1 MLARYPLLVF
11 SFGMATLCA
20 QQLHSPVQ
28 RYQMFQDYIK
38 QRAAE
43 VTRNNL
49 ADVKDLADW
58 ERKRP
63 EVLKR
68 YLYIMGLDPM
78 PKKTPL
84 NARVTGSFERE
95 TYRVEKIVFESM
107 PRLYVTG
114 NLYIPKAPKERLPTV
129 LYVCGH
135 APGPWGAKVEY
146 QHHGIW
152 LAKHG
157 YVAFL
162 IDTVEFG
169 EVPGIHHG
177 THDLGMWYWHSL
189 GYTPA
194 GPEVWNAI
202 RALDYLL
209 TRPEVDGERVGITGI
224 SGGGAVTWY
233 AAAADQRFKVAASVC
248 GSWTVGQHAA
258 LECVRENCDC
268 IYFPNMYLMD
278 LPSVGALIA
287 PRPFKMLSARRDV
300 SFPTPG
306 YREAYQ
312 KTRPIYDL
320 YGASRNLVEFDYDSP
335 HQDVPAFRKEADE
348 WLNLWLKKDTTPF
361 DEGDIKREAAEVL
374 TVLDRPPVDPLN
386 GSIHKTFIPAYRLR
400 PWKTLAAWNA
410 RRPEL
415 FREMNETVFRAFP
428 KTKVPFDIAKTK
440 EGGWT
445 SRYADSFHV
454 EFTSEA
460 GIRVNGE
467 LYIPKTK
474 KASYPALIYVK
485 GAEDVIEQVD
495 HDPLL
500 PAFTSRIILVLRPR
514 AVDYPGVTNTKMAA
528 IRMTTALIGA
538 TVESM
543 ELWDI
548 LRSVDYLVEGEGL
561 KLDGIS
567 VYGRR
572 QMGALGLYA
581 AAFDKRI
588 TRVILDNPPPSHWQA
603 PSLLSILRIT
613 DLPEVAALVAPREIV
628 SLSKLPAEYAYTS
641 SIYALY
647 GKQGSLP
654 RGGRSG
660 PGAGGLE
667 VNESRLVVAP
677 CHPRLW
683 RLVRLLDA
691 EREPGSGAGGFR
703 NPRCCRTMGRPCRGF
718 HGTRLS
724 RAPFLE
730 SPDGGRAQPVQFGE
744 TGFGLERPR
753 PAAL

>member
-1 MLARYPLLVF
+1 MMARCLLLVF
-11 SFGMATLCA
+11 SLGLAPLCA
-20 QQLHSPVQ
+20 QQFHSPQQ
-28 RYQMFQDYIK
+28 RYEMFREYIK
-38 QRAAE
+38 RRAAGI
-43 VTRNNL
+43 TRNNL
-49 ADVKDLADW
+49 ADVKDLAEW
-58 ERKRP
+58 ERQRP
-63 EVLKR
+63 RVLQQ
-68 YLYIMGLDPM
+68 YLSVIGLDPM

-84 NARVTGSFERE
+84 NPRVTGSFERA

-114 NLYIPKAPKERLPTV
+114 NLYIPKVRKERLPTV

-135 APGPWGAKVEY
+135 SPGPWGAKVDY

-152 LAKHG
+152 LARHG

-202 RALDYLL
+202 RALDYLE
-209 TRPEVDGERVGITGI
+209 TRPEVDPARVGITGI

-258 LECVRENCDC
+258 LDCVRENCDC
-268 IYFPNMYLMD
+268 IYFPNPFLMD

-287 PRPFKMLSARRDV
+287 PRPFKLLSARRDMA
-300 SFPTPG
+300 FPTPG

-320 YGASRNLVEFDYDSP
+320 YGASNKLVEFDTDSP
-335 HQDVPAFRKEADE
+335 HRDVPAFRKEADE

-361 DEGDIKREAAEVL
+361 EEGDIQREAAEVL
-374 TVLDRPPVDPLN
+374 TVLDRPPADALN
-386 GSIHKTFIPAYRLR
+386 GSIHKTFIPSYQLR
-400 PWKTLAAWNA
+400 PWKTLAAWNT
-410 RRPEL
+410 RRTEL
-415 FREMNETVFRAFP
+415 FRQMNEMVFRAFP
-428 KTKVPFDIAKTK
+428 KTKVPFDIIKTK

-445 SRYADSFHV
+445 SRYANSFHV
-454 EFTSEA
+454 EFSTEE
-460 GIRVNGE
+460 GIRVNGD
-467 LYIPKTK
+467 LYIPKAK
-474 KASYPALIYVK
+474 KASYSALIYAK
-485 GAEDVIEQVD
+485 GAEDVIDAID

-500 PAFTSRIILVLRPR
+500 PVFANQVILVLRPR
-514 AVDYPGVTNTKMAA
+514 AVDYPGVTNPRMTG
-528 IRMTTALIGA
+528 IRMTAALIGS

-543 ELWDI
+543 QLWDI
-548 LRSVDYLVEGEGL
+548 MRSVDYLVESEGL

-588 TRVILDNPPPSHWQA
+588 TRVILDDPPASHWQA
-603 PSLLSILRIT
+603 PALLNILRIT
-613 DLPEVAALVAPREIV
+613 DLAEAAALVAPREIV
-628 SLSKLPAEYAYTS
+628 SLTKLPAGYAYTA
-641 SIYALY
+641 SIYRLY
-647 GKQGSLP
+647 GKKDP
-654 RGGRSG
+654 FRE
-660 PGAGGLE
+660 AGDLGQALE
-667 VNESRLVVAP
+667 V
-677 CHPRLW
+677 W
-683 RLVRLLDA
+683 K
-691 EREPGSGAGGFR
+691 
-703 NPRCCRTMGRPCRGF
+703 
-718 HGTRLS
+718 
-724 RAPFLE
+724 
-730 SPDGGRAQPVQFGE
+730 
-744 TGFGLERPR
+744 
-753 PAAL
+753 